1 MSDNCFMVLPK
12 MLAGVFCNYERIQ
25 PDGISYIYICSQI
38 TCGRQFS
45 KHCCWRGNTGLLFRT
60 YKVNWKLNTVRVEDL

>member
-25 PDGISYIYICSQI
+25 PDGISYIYI
-38 TCGRQFS
+38 
-45 KHCCWRGNTGLLFRT
+45 
-60 YKVNWKLNTVRVEDL
+60 YVAKLRVVDNFQNIVAGEETRVYYFEPIR